1 MHNSMSKLEDA
12 GSPINRVVTAAV
24 SEQNNQ
30 NISFTTKVS
39 QYFFCYIRDSFGI
52 NLVVVTIKV

>member
-1 MHNSMSKLEDA
+1 MSKLEDA

-39 QYFFCYIRDSFGI
+39 LLHFYIGDRFGK
-52 NLVVVTIKV
+52 NLAVAIIKV

>member
-1 MHNSMSKLEDA
+1 MSKLEDA

-39 QYFFCYIRDSFGI
+39 QYFICYICDSFGI

>member
-1 MHNSMSKLEDA
+1 MMHNSMSKLEDA
-12 GSPINRVVTAAV
+12 GSPINRVVSAAV

-39 QYFFCYIRDSFGI
+39 HYNYYIDNSFGT
-52 NLVVVTIKV
+52 NQVAATIKV